1 MSRHGVQ
8 PRRGVSWV
16 HAVVA
21 VPVAAIAWVVLTA
34 VLTITLGDAAL
45 AGMIAI
51 GVVAGVGCVLLLLP
65 SSSAKGAGLG
75 AIVTTVPCAIGLA
88 LTLM

>member
-1 MSRHGVQ
+1 MSRHGT
-8 PRRGVSWV
+8 RLRSGVSWL
-16 HAVVA
+16 HAVIA
-21 VPVAAIAWVVLTA
+21 VLVAAIAWVVLTA
-34 VLTITLGDAAL
+34 VLTVTLGDAAL
-45 AGMIAI
+45 GGMIAI
-51 GVVAGVGCVLLLLP
+51 GVVAGVGCALLLLP